1 MTVLF
6 RADASAEIGTGHIM
20 RCFALADA
28 LKTLGEEC
36 VFVCRDIPRLL
47 AERITNDGYGL
58 QFLIPTN
65 GDNSAKAAEVPYA
78 HWLKA
83 PWRDDAVETSEIA
96 QEVGA
101 DWIIVDHYGLD
112 ADWELAVATAD
123 RSVAAMDD
131 LADRRH
137 AAALVSDP
145 SLVAEPHDRYKNL
158 TAPGCQLLL
167 GPRYAAL
174 RSEFS
179 DAPPRLP
186 APGGEPMRFLIAFGG
201 VDAAG
206 MTRVAIEALA
216 AVVEAGD
223 HAHVV
228 VGAAHEGRA
237 AIAGRCA
244 ELGWTC
250 HVNSSRMGQ
259 LMAAADLA
267 IGAGGSMV
275 WERMSMGLPT
285 ITIIV
290 ADNQRDQVNEA
301 ARFNLLVAV
310 EQADASLEALREQIK
325 SLRGNSGL
333 REKMSAA
340 CRRRVD
346 GKGAVRIARRIA
358 PCSVKL
364 RPATEAD
371 SADLLEWRNHELIR
385 MVSHNTEMISPED
398 HELWL
403 TGTLSNPARRLLI
416 AADND
421 GVLGVLRFDKG
432 PTNAEVSI
440 YLAPQRLGSGLG
452 PSLLMAGEAAIAE
465 DWPDVLEILAEVLP
479 TNRASKELFLSCGY
493 RYSSGFYRK
502 LVGLAS

>member
-6 RADASAEIGTGHIM
+6 RADASAEIGTGHVM
-20 RCFALADA
+20 RCLALAGA
-28 LKTLGEEC
+28 VKALGEEC

-47 AERITNDGYGL
+47 AERITGDGHSL
-58 QFLIPTN
+58 QLLILTD
-65 GDNSAKAAEVPYA
+65 GDNTAKAAEVPYA
-78 HWLKA
+78 YWLKA

-96 QEVGA
+96 DEVGA
-101 DWIIVDHYGLD
+101 QWIVVDHYGLD
-112 ADWELAVATAD
+112 ADWEQAVATAD
-123 RSVAAMDD
+123 RNVAAMDD

-145 SLVAEPHDRYKNL
+145 SLVVEPHDRYKDL
-158 TAPGCQLLL
+158 TSPGSQLLL

-174 RSEFS
+174 RSEFA

-186 APGGEPMRFLIAFGG
+186 APGGEAMRFLIAFGG

-216 AVVEAGD
+216 AIVEVGD

-259 LMAAADLA
+259 LMAATDLA

-275 WERMSMGLPT
+275 WERMAMGLPT
-285 ITIIV
+285 IAIIV

-301 ARFNLLVAV
+301 ARLGLLVAM
-310 EQADASLEALREQIK
+310 EQADASVEALQAQIR

-333 REKMSAA
+333 REKMSAS

-346 GKGAVRIARRIA
+346 GKGAVRIARRLA
-358 PCSVKL
+358 PCPVKL

-371 SADLLEWRNHELIR
+371 SADLLEWRNDEFIR
-385 MVSHNTEMISPED
+385 MVSHNTEIISPED
-398 HELWL
+398 HALWL
-403 TGTLSNPARRLLI
+403 AGTLNNPAKRLLI
-416 AADND
+416 GFDND
-421 GVLGVLRFDKG
+421 GVLGVVRFDKG
-432 PTNAEVSI
+432 PSNAEVSI

-452 PSLLMAGEAAIAE
+452 PNLLMAGEAAMAE
-465 DWPDVLEILAEVLP
+465 HWPDVPEILAEVLP
-479 TNRASKELFLSCGY
+479 TNRASKDLFLSCGY

-502 LVGLAS
+502 SVGWIL